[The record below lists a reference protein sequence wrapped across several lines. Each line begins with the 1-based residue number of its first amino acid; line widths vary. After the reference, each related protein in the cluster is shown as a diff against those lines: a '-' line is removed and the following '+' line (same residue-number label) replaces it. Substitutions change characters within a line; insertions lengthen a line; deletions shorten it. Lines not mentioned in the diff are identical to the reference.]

1 MTGWVRLAIF
11 IAAAAVAAPASAQD
25 PARGQEVFKQC
36 RACHAVGPAARN
48 KAGPQLNGVVGR
60 HAGTVEGYAYSPLNK
75 SAGEAGLVWTEEN
88 LVSYLEDPNVF
99 LKKFLNDNGKADKA
113 TGSTKMIFK
122 VPSEQDRKD
131 VVAYL
136 KKFSPEAK

>member
-1 MTGWVRLAIF
+1 M
-11 IAAAAVAAPASAQD
+11 
-25 PARGQEVFKQC
+25 
-36 RACHAVGPAARN
+36 
-48 KAGPQLNGVVGR
+48 
-60 HAGTVEGYAYSPLNK
+60 
-75 SAGEAGLVWTEEN
+75 WTEEN